1 MSLTELGS
9 YHDRFEAEIICG
21 RLRSEGV
28 DAVIFDSGLG
38 ASYGNAFPVR
48 LMVLEEDLDA
58 ARAILAIDADG

>member
-21 RLRSEGV
+21 RLRAEGL
-28 DAVIFDSGLG
+28 DALIFDSGFG

-48 LMVLEEDLDA
+48 LMVLEEELEA
-58 ARAILAIDADG
+58 ARAILATDAD

>member
-1 MSLTELGS
+1 VSLTELGR

-21 RLRSEGV
+21 RLHAEGL
-28 DAVIFDSGLG
+28 DALVFDTGLG

-58 ARAILAIDADG
+58 ARAILATSAD